1 MEMGVLPDLEN
12 LLLQAQLTTLPV
24 VATESRFPVRRIYC
38 VGRNYVEH
46 IREMK
51 EADERDPP
59 FFFQKPADSMV
70 PDGGVV
76 PYPPLTK
83 ELHHEIELV
92 VAVGR
97 GGQNIPLDT
106 ALDHVFGYAIGLD
119 MTRRD
124 LQREAKQRGLPWE
137 IGKAFDHSAPC
148 GPIRTV
154 VSVGHVL
161 EGGITLVVNG
171 SIKQKGN
178 LREMIWNVP
187 EIISNL
193 STQYALAPGD
203 LIFTGTPSGVGPVV
217 PGDRLEGAIDRLG
230 SLRIT
235 IGPREE

>member
-1 MEMGVLPDLEN
+1 L
-12 LLLQAQLTTLPV
+12 
-24 VATESRFPVRRIYC
+24 
-38 VGRNYVEH
+38 
-46 IREMK
+46 
-51 EADERDPP
+51 
-59 FFFQKPADSMV
+59 
-70 PDGGVV
+70 
-76 PYPPLTK
+76 
-83 ELHHEIELV
+83 
-92 VAVGR
+92 
-97 GGQNIPLDT
+97 
-106 ALDHVFGYAIGLD
+106 GYAVGLD

-161 EGGITLVVNG
+161 EGGITLAVNG

-217 PGDRLEGAIDRLG
+217 PGDRLEGTIDRLG

>member
-1 MEMGVLPDLEN
+1 MEMGALSDLEN
-12 LLLQAQLTTLPV
+12 PLPQAHLTTLPV
-24 VATESRFPVRRIYC
+24 VGAESRFPARRIYC

-59 FFFQKPADSMV
+59 FFFQKPTDSVV

-83 ELHHEIELV
+83 ELHHEVELV
-92 VAVGR
+92 VAIGR
-97 GGQNIPLDT
+97 GGRNIPAGT
-106 ALDHVFGYAIGLD
+106 ARDHVFGYAIGLD

-124 LQREAKQRGLPWE
+124 LQREAKKRGLPWE

-148 GPIRTV
+148 GPIHTV
-154 VSVGHVL
+154 DSAGHL
-161 EGGITLVVNG
+161 AEAGITLAVNG
-171 SIKQKGN
+171 SIRQKGN
-178 LREMIWNVP
+178 IREMIWNVP
-187 EIISNL
+187 EILSNL
-193 STQYALAPGD
+193 SSQYELRPGD

-217 PGDRLEGAIDRLG
+217 PGDRLEGTIDRLG